1 MDPVK
6 AIATL
11 AFSKIEIESDGTNAG
26 TKILLNG
33 KKIVGLASLAFNFYN
48 SDYSP
53 VSLGYRVEDGK
64 YEAGTLQSSTYFS
77 LIPPKAKAADGSAQA
92 VASVGGSGFI
102 LQSSEIIP
110 MENFRSNERLK
121 AYAQI

>member
-1 MDPVK
+1 LLETPYGSRK
-6 AIATL
+6 GHRNPRL
-11 AFSKIEIESDGTNAG
+11 LEIEIESDGTNAG

-53 VSLGYRVEDGK
+53 VNLGYRVEDGK

-92 VASVGGSGFI
+92 VASVGGPV
-102 LQSSEIIP
+102 SSFNP
-110 MENFRSNERLK
+110 LR
-121 AYAQI
+121 